1 VRFIE
6 TGIAGAWLI
15 EPAPRF
21 DERGNFFRAW
31 CTREFQEQGI
41 EFTPLQANMGFS
53 LHKGTVRGLH
63 YQTEAAPEAKLVR
76 CTRGAM
82 FDVVVDLR
90 PGSLSWG
97 KWFGV
102 ELTPENGCMLYLPAL
117 CGHGYQTLED
127 NTEMYYM
134 TSAFYAPDAARG
146 ARFDDPVFAI
156 RWPIPPVMVSG
167 QDLSWPLVAT
177 TSPEVQPFTAEMNP
191 SESAIAPEPGA
202 EKCSRVEAFSEVD
215 LARRGSER

>member
-1 VRFIE
+1 MRFIE

-102 ELTPENGCMLYLPAL
+102 ELTSENASTREHFSAPGSGAIADSLGFISAVN
-117 CGHGYQTLED
+117 GW
-127 NTEMYYM
+127 
-134 TSAFYAPDAARG
+134 TSGEVVAT
-146 ARFDDPVFAI
+146 
-156 RWPIPPVMVSG
+156 SG
-167 QDLSWPLVAT
+167 QLRS
-177 TSPEVQPFTAEMNP
+177 
-191 SESAIAPEPGA
+191 
-202 EKCSRVEAFSEVD
+202 
-215 LARRGSER
+215 